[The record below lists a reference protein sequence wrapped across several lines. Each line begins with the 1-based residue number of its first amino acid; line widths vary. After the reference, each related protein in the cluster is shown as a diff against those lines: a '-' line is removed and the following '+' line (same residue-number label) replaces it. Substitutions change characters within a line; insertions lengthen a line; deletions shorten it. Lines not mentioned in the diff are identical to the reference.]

1 MKRIICLVMI
11 GVICLTA
18 AIGVIDYTDFKR
30 MGCRIDFSDPWY
42 LCDEVLY
49 YGKLLT
55 DEGIIDCWKTEQE
68 WDRIIYRNLRS
79 KN

>member
-1 MKRIICLVMI
+1 MKRIICLVVL
-11 GVICLTA
+11 GVLCLTA
-18 AIGVIDYTDFKR
+18 AIGVIDYTNFR
-30 MGCRIDFSDPWY
+30 QNGCRVDYSDPWI
-42 LCDEVLY
+42 LGDDVLY

-55 DEGIIDCWKTEQE
+55 EDGIMDCWKTEQE